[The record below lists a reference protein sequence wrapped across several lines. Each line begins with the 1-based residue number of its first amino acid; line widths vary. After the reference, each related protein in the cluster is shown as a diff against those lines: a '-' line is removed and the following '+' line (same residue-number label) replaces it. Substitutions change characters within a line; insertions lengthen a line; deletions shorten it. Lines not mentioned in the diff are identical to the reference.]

1 MKNKI
6 KILLFFIFILSINN
20 GYSLTLE
27 EAINLAKKNLPYL
40 KESEDKLNSIKFQ
53 YKSSL
58 YNFFPTVNYSFTYSK
73 YTDINPYNYF
83 SRNHTL
89 TLEWEI
95 YSSGRNIFNYKYK
108 KLNYKSYKD
117 RYKQDILNTVYKVKV
132 AYFKAAA
139 KKKILNYREEQL
151 KEASVDYNLA
161 LKKYKLGLVKKS
173 DILNAKVRLENTK
186 YKYIIAETD
195 YKTSIAELNSLIG
208 FPLDRETVINE
219 EILVSY
225 SSDKIPE
232 FKSLEIYLLKNR
244 PELKSIRNQIKAVKY
259 KTKKE
264 LFNFTPSVSL
274 FYSRIKSYSSL
285 TGNDNYNAYG
295 IKLNWLIFD
304 GLGRYYRYLSSK
316 KEELSFKENLRETE
330 RKLKLKL
337 YKSYIKLKQYYKNLE
352 VAKAVLEKAKLN
364 YKQTLGEY
372 KVGKNDI
379 VALVKAESDLASA
392 QEQLTEAL
400 LNIALVKLEIENI
413 VGVEDFKSLC
423 EN

>member
-6 KILLFFIFILSINN
+6 KIILFLFFILSISTTY
-20 GYSLTLE
+20 GLTLE

-40 KESEDKLNSIKFQ
+40 KGSRYKLSSTKFE
-53 YKSSL
+53 YKSSI
-58 YNFFPTVNYSFTYSK
+58 YNFFPTVSYSFTYSK
-73 YTDINPYNYF
+73 YTDINPNDYF

-95 YSSGRNIFNYKYK
+95 YKSGRNIFNYKYK
-108 KLNYKSYKD
+108 KFSYKSYNDK
-117 RYKQDILNTVYKVKV
+117 YKQDILNTVYNVKV
-132 AYFKAAA
+132 AYFKAVAR
-139 KKKILNYREEQL
+139 KKILNYRKEQL
-151 KEASVDYNLA
+151 KSATVDYELA

-173 DILNAKVRLENTK
+173 DILNAKVRLENIK

-208 FPLDRETVINE
+208 FPLDRKTIVDENT
-219 EILVSY
+219 
-225 SSDKIPE
+225 
-232 FKSLEIYLLKNR
+232 LEIYSSGKIPDFKYLEHYLLTNR
-244 PELKSIRNQIKAVKY
+244 PELKSIKNQIKALKY
-259 KTKKE
+259 KTKTE
-264 LFNFTPSVSL
+264 LFKFTPSVSV
-274 FYSRIKSYSSL
+274 FYSRIKNYNPL
-285 TGNDNYNAYG
+285 IGDDNYNVYG

-304 GLGRYYRYLSSK
+304 GLGRYYKYISAKKQELSSR
-316 KEELSFKENLRETE
+316 ENLKETE
-330 RKLKLKL
+330 RKLRLKL

-352 VAKAVLEKAKLN
+352 VAKVILEKAKIN
-364 YKQTLGEY
+364 YKQTFGEY

-413 VGVEDFKSLC
+413 IGVEDLK
-423 EN
+423 NY